1 MGLDLKIFGSM
12 TNWTP
17 DNPKYKDYE
26 KKGKGGW
33 SNEVINDIRWSEFI
47 ELTSE
52 DWAEA
57 VHLVKD
63 APLFTKENGDV
74 DFTWDTG
81 IYTSEE
87 LVKLVSESNSQLA
100 IKIQGV
106 LLKQPNTNYF
116 FVQIF

>member
-1 MGLDLKIFGSM
+1 MGLDLKIIGSM

-33 SNEVINDIRWSEFI
+33 SNKVINDIRWSEFI
-47 ELTSE
+47 DLTSE
-52 DWAEA
+52 DWTEA
-57 VHLVKD
+57 LHLVRE
-63 APLFTKENGDV
+63 APLFAEDNGDV

-87 LVKLVSESNSQLA
+87 LVKLISESNSNLA
-100 IKIQGV
+100 IKIQKV
-106 LLKQPNTNYF
+106 LMEQLNTKYF
-116 FVQIF
+116 FIQLF